1 MGLFGGSS
9 RSSSDTTNTDNRIS
23 QQGGTA
29 VSGLSAGDNFTLSV
43 TDGGAVAAAFDAMA
57 LNDATNSQNFT
68 NLLDL
73 AGGFFDKSERL
84 IGQTQSAVADAYGQA
99 QTVKT
104 GAIDQKTIIV
114 LAVVGAVAIFLII
127 KAKK

>member
-9 RSSSDTTNTDNRIS
+9 KSRSTTNNSDSRIS

-29 VSGLSAGDNFTLSV
+29 VSGDANTVNVL
-43 TDGGAVAAAFDAMA
+43 DGGAVAAAFDAMA
-57 LNDATNSQNFT
+57 ISDATNAQNFT

-99 QTVKT
+99 QTDKGGT
-104 GAIDQKTIIV
+104 IDNRTLIA
-114 LAVVGAVAIFLII
+114 LAAAAVVALIFINRRKGA
-127 KAKK
+127 

>member
-29 VSGLSAGDNFTLSV
+29 VSGSGNTISV
-43 TDGGAVAAAFDAMA
+43 LDGGAINRAFDAVA
-57 LNDATNSQNFT
+57 INDATNSQNFS

-73 AGGFFDKSERL
+73 ASGFFDKSERL

-99 QTVKT
+99 QTAKT
-104 GAIDQKTIIV
+104 GSIDQRTMI
-114 LAVVGAVAIFLII
+114 LLSVAALVALVALQWGR
-127 KAKK
+127 K